1 MKKSTTHLWTHRRRA
16 VADQSSRG
24 TRQRHMDRGGAEA
37 DQAGGCDAD
46 DGREVGRG
54 IAMCTPTDGARG
66 GARRE
71 MWEGDGGRGE
81 GGAIDAAMRLAGC
94 SGTHLRVDGDCRRRE
109 KDYGWRN
116 SGGRLGGRGR
126 TAVRGQWGCE
136 GGGATEENRES
147 ERSGRLGRREWT
159 QSRDWTVQID
169 ICERMIHI
177 YGRQNAREA
186 GYPCSLNK

>member
-1 MKKSTTHLWTHRRRA
+1 
-16 VADQSSRG
+16 
-24 TRQRHMDRGGAEA
+24 MDRGGAEA

-94 SGTHLRVDGDCRRRE
+94 SGTHLGEGGDCRRRE

-116 SGGRLGGRGR
+116 GGGRLGGRGR
-126 TAVRGQWGCE
+126 TAVRSQWRCRRRRD
-136 GGGATEENRES
+136 GGEPRERAKRKVGA
-147 ERSGRLGRREWT
+147 
-159 QSRDWTVQID
+159 
-169 ICERMIHI
+169 
-177 YGRQNAREA
+177 A
-186 GYPCSLNK
+186 